1 MKRRDFVKCTTLG
14 GLTMATGIRVTAQNV
29 AANNVFPIHPIH
41 IDPQPQFELSPWL
54 NMQFMEPLGITG
66 NETSYSKNR
75 RFDRDTAVIGR

>member
-29 AANNVFPIHPIH
+29 AFNNVFPIH
-41 IDPQPQFELSPWL
+41 IDPKPQFELSPWL
-54 NMQFMEPLGITG
+54 YMQFMEPLGITG

-75 RFDRDTAVIGR
+75 RFDQDTAVIGR